1 MSLIAVLAPGPASA
15 VLRRSMP
22 RAGVRIARCRGPEA
36 LWRLATSRLLDAVIL
51 SPLGAGFAVLRDV
64 REHLPAL
71 PVVAWA
77 PFRADD
83 GEALAACREGGVAA
97 LVVEGVDDAVAGELV
112 SRATLAAERRRLLGD
127 GPRVLRLTESLQL
140 RAWDLVVRDVEEPL
154 RTEQIAARLRVSRE
168 HLSRQFGAGGAPN
181 LKRVIDLARVA
192 CAAQLLQNPRT
203 PAPVAAEIL
212 RYASAS
218 HLAAT
223 VRRIADVA
231 VNDLAELGPQ
241 GVLSAFVRGRTRSRL

>member
-1 MSLIAVLAPGPASA
+1 MSVIAVLAPGPPGA

-22 RAGVRIARCRGPEA
+22 RAGVRIARCRGAEA
-36 LWRLATSRLLDAVIL
+36 LWRLATTRLLDAVIL

-77 PFRADD
+77 PFRSDD
-83 GEALAACREGGVAA
+83 GEALAACNEGGAAA

-112 SRATLAAERRRLLGD
+112 ARATLAAERRRLLAD
-127 GPRVLRLTESLQL
+127 APRVLRLTEPLQL
-140 RAWDLVVRDVEEPL
+140 RVWDLVVRDVEVPL
-154 RTEQIAARLRVSRE
+154 RTEQIAARLHVSRE

-181 LKRVIDLARVA
+181 LKRVIDLARIA

-203 PAPVAAEIL
+203 PPPVTAAIL
-212 RYASAS
+212 RFASQS
-218 HLAAT
+218 HLAASA
-223 VRRIADVA
+223 RRIADL
-231 VNDLAELGPQ
+231 NLAELPEVGPQ
-241 GVLSAFVRGRTRSRL
+241 GVLASFVRGRTRSRS

>member
-1 MSLIAVLAPGPASA
+1 M
-15 VLRRSMP
+15 
-22 RAGVRIARCRGPEA
+22 
-36 LWRLATSRLLDAVIL
+36 IL

-127 GPRVLRLTESLQL
+127 GPRVLRLTEPLQL
-140 RAWDLVVRDVEEPL
+140 RAWELVVRDVEEPL

-231 VNDLAELGPQ
+231 VQDLADLGPQ
-241 GVLSAFVRGRTRSRL
+241 GVLVRVRSRADPQPVVTTRRTSPAEPVAGLPSLARPRFCDYFHKLFPNRFLNRLSSESHGL

>member
-36 LWRLATSRLLDAVIL
+36 LWRLATTRLLDAVIL

-83 GEALAACREGGVAA
+83 GEALAACREGG
-97 LVVEGVDDAVAGELV
+97 D
-112 SRATLAAERRRLLGD
+112 SNRMTLL
-127 GPRVLRLTESLQL
+127 
-140 RAWDLVVRDVEEPL
+140 
-154 RTEQIAARLRVSRE
+154 
-168 HLSRQFGAGGAPN
+168 
-181 LKRVIDLARVA
+181 
-192 CAAQLLQNPRT
+192 
-203 PAPVAAEIL
+203 
-212 RYASAS
+212 
-218 HLAAT
+218 
-223 VRRIADVA
+223 
-231 VNDLAELGPQ
+231 
-241 GVLSAFVRGRTRSRL
+241 

>member
-1 MSLIAVLAPGPASA
+1 
-15 VLRRSMP
+15 MP

-112 SRATLAAERRRLLGD
+112 SRATLAAERCRLLGD
-127 GPRVLRLTESLQL
+127 GPRVLRLTEPLQL

-154 RTEQIAARLRVSRE
+154 RTEQIAVERFGHAGEGNLVEARRQLQQHYCRSLGRGRSR
-168 HLSRQFGAGGAPN
+168 SA
-181 LKRVIDLARVA
+181 DLA
-192 CAAQLLQNPRT
+192 
-203 PAPVAAEIL
+203 
-212 RYASAS
+212 
-218 HLAAT
+218 
-223 VRRIADVA
+223 
-231 VNDLAELGPQ
+231 
-241 GVLSAFVRGRTRSRL
+241 

>member
-1 MSLIAVLAPGPASA
+1 MSVIAVLAPGPPGA

-22 RAGVRIARCRGPEA
+22 RAGVRVVRCRGADA
-36 LWRLATSRLLDAVIL
+36 LWRLATTRLLDAVIL
-51 SPLGAGFAVLRDV
+51 SPLGAGFGVLRDV
-64 REHLPAL
+64 REQLPAL

-112 SRATLAAERRRLLGD
+112 ARATLTAERRRLLAE
-127 GPRVLRLTESLQL
+127 GPRVLRLMEPLQL
-140 RAWDLVVRDVEEPL
+140 KAWELVVRDVESPL
-154 RTEQIAARLRVSRE
+154 RTEEIADRLHVSRE

-203 PAPVAAEIL
+203 PAPVTAMIL

-223 VRRIADVA
+223 ARRVA
-231 VNDLAELGPQ
+231 NMSLPDLAAAGPAE
-241 GVLSAFVRGRTRSRL
+241 VLAAFLRGGTRSRP